1 MGDNRFNLRR
11 FVVVIVYF
19 MLLLSFSGPSSRTLE
34 QVASLPV
41 PSVPPCGGLRRAAPN
56 GTMARCVGHIICVSS
71 LGIACVSCVW

>member
-19 MLLLSFSGPSSRTLE
+19 MLLLSFSGPTSRTLE

-41 PSVPPCGGLRRAAPN
+41 PLVPPCGGLRRAAELKVLVLVLWYAAPRE
-56 GTMARCVGHIICVSS
+56 GSYAS
-71 LGIACVSCVW
+71 AA

>member
-1 MGDNRFNLRR
+1 MPHTGHQ
-11 FVVVIVYF
+11 YP
-19 MLLLSFSGPSSRTLE
+19 LLLLRILE

-41 PSVPPCGGLRRAAPN
+41 PLVPPCGGLRRAAPN

>member
-41 PSVPPCGGLRRAAPN
+41 SVALRQMVLWHAALKVLNWVPVEP
-56 GTMARCVGHIICVSS
+56 GRTA
-71 LGIACVSCVW
+71 